1 MTDLSTTHFD
11 AEQRALL
18 EQLADI
24 WERRARVARGRWAAA
39 PPHEQR
45 AHAVEAELYRH
56 CAGELGRAAR
66 RGVLPAG
73 PVSPSVGR

>member
-1 MTDLSTTHFD
+1 MTDLSRVQFSGH
-11 AEQRALL
+11 QLALL
-18 EQLADI
+18 EQLAEA
-24 WERRARVARGRWAAA
+24 WERRAQVARGRWAAA

-73 PVSPSVGR
+73 PVSPAIVR